1 MGGPVEMLNWIK
13 EGVVNVKA
21 AAALPPE
28 KVAGKKL
35 IGELYNAPAPEY
47 TADYDELIAKVQRTY
62 DKFQGGLYGCASNS
76 D

>member
-1 MGGPVEMLNWIK
+1 M
-13 EGVVNVKA
+13 
-21 AAALPPE
+21 PPE

-47 TADYDELIAKVQRTY
+47 SADYDELIAKVQRTY

>member
-1 MGGPVEMLNWIK
+1 MSGAVEMLEWIRD
-13 EGVVNVKA
+13 GVVNAKA
-21 AAALPPE
+21 APSLPQE

-47 TADYDELIAKVQRTY
+47 SADYDELIARVQRTY